1 MHQPEKGLKRGL
13 NARHIRFMALGSA
26 IGTGLFYGSAS
37 AIQMAGPAVLLAYLI
52 GGAAVFM
59 VMRALGEM
67 AVHNPVSG
75 SFGHY
80 ASTYLGP
87 MAGFILGWT
96 YAFEMIIVCLADVT
110 AFGIYMGFW
119 FPEVARWVW
128 VLGIVF
134 LIGGLNLCNVKV
146 FGEMEFWLSLLKVG
160 AIVAMILGGFG
171 IMLFGIHSAGE
182 TQASGL
188 SNLWAHG
195 GFMPNGIGGL
205 IASFAVVMFA
215 FGGIEIIGITAGEAK
230 DPQRVIPKAINAV
243 PLRILLFYVLTLFV
257 LMAIYP
263 WPQIGSQGSPFVQ
276 IFSNLGIGSA
286 ATILNI
292 VVISAAVS
300 AINSDIFGAGR
311 MMYGLAQQGQAPKG
325 FAQLSKQGV
334 PWMTVL
340 VMGAALLGGVV
351 LNYLIPENVFLL
363 IASIATFATVWVWL
377 MILFTQVA
385 MRRSM
390 TKAQVAELKFP
401 VPFWPYAP
409 AAAIVFMLFV
419 FGVLGYFPDTQ
430 AALMVGAV
438 WIVLLIIAY
447 WLWVK
452 PAAGQ
457 TAKVDY
463 DPVLSHR

>member
-1 MHQPEKGLKRGL
+1 MQQAQELKRGL
-13 NARHIRFMALGSA
+13 TARHIRFMALGSA

-80 ASTYLGP
+80 ATSYLGP
-87 MAGFILGWT
+87 MAGFVLGWT
-96 YAFEMIIVCLADVT
+96 YAFEMVIVAIADVT

-119 FPEVARWVW
+119 FPEVARWIW

-160 AIVAMILGGFG
+160 AIVAMILAGLG
-171 IMLFGIHSAGE
+171 IMAFGFSQVGVD
-182 TQASGL
+182 QPVGL
-188 SNLWAHG
+188 SNLVEHG
-195 GFMPNGIGGL
+195 GFMPNGIGGV

-215 FGGIEIIGITAGEAK
+215 FGGIEIIGVTAGEAK
-230 DPQRVIPKAINAV
+230 DPHRVIPKAINAV

-257 LMAIYP
+257 LMCLYP

-286 ATILNI
+286 AAVLNV

-311 MMYGLAQQGQAPKG
+311 MMYGLSQQGHAPRG
-325 FAQLSKQGV
+325 FGKLSRHGV
-334 PWMTVL
+334 PWLTVV
-340 VMGAALLGGVV
+340 VMGCALLLGVL
-351 LNYLIPENVFLL
+351 LNYLMPEDVFLL
-363 IASIATFATVWVWL
+363 IASIATFATVWVWM
-377 MILFTQVA
+377 MILITQVA

-390 TKAQVAELKFP
+390 TREQVAELKFP
-401 VPFWPYAP
+401 VPFWPYGP
-409 AAAIVFMLFV
+409 AMAIAFMLFI
-419 FGVLGYFPDTQ
+419 FGVLGYFPDSQ
-430 AALMVGAV
+430 PALVVGVV
-438 WIVLLIIAY
+438 WVVFLVASYLL
-447 WLWVK
+447 WCK
-452 PAAGQ
+452 PRAGRGE
-457 TAKVDY
+457 
-463 DPVLSHR
+463 PVREPAELQR

>member
-1 MHQPEKGLKRGL
+1 MQQEQGLKRGL
-13 NARHIRFMALGSA
+13 SARHIRFMALGSA

-75 SFGHY
+75 SFGQY

-119 FPEVARWVW
+119 FPDVARWVW

-171 IMLFGIHSAGE
+171 IMLFGIHTAGE

-334 PWMTVL
+334 PWMTVV
-340 VMGAALLGGVV
+340 VMAAALLGGVV

-390 TKAQVAELKFP
+390 TREQVAELKFP

-430 AALMVGAV
+430 AALLVGAV
-438 WIVLLIIAY
+438 WIVLLVLAY
-447 WLWVK
+447 LLWVK

-457 TAKVDY
+457 AAKVHY
-463 DPVLSHR
+463 DPALSHR

>member
-1 MHQPEKGLKRGL
+1 MHQQEKGLKRGL
-13 NARHIRFMALGSA
+13 SARHIRFMALGSA

-37 AIQMAGPAVLLAYLI
+37 AIQMAGPPVLLAYLI

-75 SFGHY
+75 SFGQY

-87 MAGFILGWT
+87 LAGFILGWT

-286 ATILNI
+286 ATLLNI

-325 FAQLSKQGV
+325 FARLSRQGV
-334 PWMTVL
+334 PWMTVV
-340 VMGAALLGGVV
+340 VMGAALLGGVL

-390 TKAQVAELKFP
+390 TKEQVAELKFP
-401 VPFWPYAP
+401 VPFWPCAP

-430 AALMVGAV
+430 AALLVGAV
-438 WIVLLIIAY
+438 WIVLLVVAY
-447 WLWVK
+447 LLWVK

-457 TAKVDY
+457 AAKVHY
-463 DPVLSHR
+463 DPALSHR

>member
-1 MHQPEKGLKRGL
+1 MTSQDGLKRGL
-13 NARHIRFMALGSA
+13 SARHIRFMALGSA

-37 AIQMAGPAVLLAYLI
+37 AIQQAGPAVLLAYLI

-67 AVHNPVSG
+67 AVHDPVSG
-75 SFGHY
+75 SFSHY
-80 ASTYLGP
+80 ATRYLGP
-87 MAGFILGWT
+87 LAGFVLGWT

-119 FPEVARWVW
+119 FPEVPRWIW

-134 LIGGLNLCNVKV
+134 LIGALNLCNVKV
-146 FGEMEFWLSLLKVG
+146 FGETEFWLSLLKVG
-160 AIVAMILGGFG
+160 AIIAMILAGFG
-171 IMLFGIHSAGE
+171 IMLFGIGTS
-182 TQASGL
+182 TSGTEVGI

-195 GFMPNGIGGL
+195 GFMPNGVTGL

-230 DPQRVIPKAINAV
+230 DPQRTLPRAINAV

-257 LMAIYP
+257 LMSIYP
-263 WPQIGSQGSPFVQ
+263 WPQIGTQGSPFVQ
-276 IFSNLGIGSA
+276 IFDNLGIASA

-311 MMYGLAQQGQAPKG
+311 MMYGLARDGQAPAS
-325 FAQLSKQGV
+325 FARLSRQGV

-340 VMGAALLGGVV
+340 VMGVTLLGGVL
-351 LNYLIPENVFLL
+351 LNYLIPKNVFLL
-363 IASIATFATVWVWL
+363 IASLATFATVWVWL
-377 MILFTQVA
+377 MILLTQVA
-385 MRRSM
+385 MRRAMSREEA
-390 TKAQVAELKFP
+390 AQLKFA

-409 AAAIVFMLFV
+409 AAAIVFMLFI
-419 FGVLGYFPDTQ
+419 FGVLGYFPDNR
-430 AALMVGAV
+430 AALIVGAI
-438 WIVLLIIAY
+438 WIALLVIAY
-447 WLWVK
+447 RLWVK
-452 PAAGQ
+452 PKSL
-457 TAKVDY
+457 T
-463 DPVLSHR
+463 PVP

>member
-1 MHQPEKGLKRGL
+1 MHKQAQGLKRGL
-13 NARHIRFMALGSA
+13 SARHIRFMALGSA
-26 IGTGLFYGSAS
+26 IGTGLFYGSAA

-67 AVHNPVSG
+67 AVRDPVSG

-87 MAGFILGWT
+87 MSGFILGWT
-96 YAFEMIIVCLADVT
+96 YAFEMIIVCLADIT

-119 FPEVARWVW
+119 FPDVARWIW
-128 VLGIVF
+128 VLGIVL
-134 LIGGLNLCNVKV
+134 LIGGLNLCSVKV
-146 FGEMEFWLSLLKVG
+146 FGEMEFWLSLLKVA
-160 AIVAMILGGFG
+160 AIVAMILAGFG
-171 IMLFGIHSAGE
+171 IMLFGIGSAGSAH
-182 TQASGL
+182 ASATGI
-188 SNLWAHG
+188 SNLWSFG
-195 GFMPNGIGGL
+195 GFMPNGVGGL

-263 WPQIGSQGSPFVQ
+263 WTQIGTQGSPFVQ
-276 IFSNLGIGSA
+276 IFDSLGISSA

-311 MMYGLAQQGQAPKG
+311 MMFGLAQQGQAPKG
-325 FAQLSKQGV
+325 FAQISRHGV

-340 VMGAALLGGVV
+340 VMGVTLLAGVV
-351 LNYLIPENVFLL
+351 LNYLIPQDIFLI

-377 MILFTQVA
+377 MILVTQMA

-390 TKAQVAELKFP
+390 SAEEVAQLKFP

-409 AAAIVFMLFV
+409 IAATVFMVFI
-419 FGVLGYFPDTQ
+419 FGVLGYFPDTR
-430 AALMVGAV
+430 AALIVGVV
-438 WIVLLIIAY
+438 WIACLVVAY
-447 WLWVK
+447 RLWVK
-452 PAAGQ
+452 PV
-457 TAKVDY
+457 AKLAVK
-463 DPVLSHR
+463 PQVELS

>member
-1 MHQPEKGLKRGL
+1 MHQQEKGLKRGL
-13 NARHIRFMALGSA
+13 SARHIRFMALGSA

-67 AVHNPVSG
+67 AVHNPVAG
-75 SFGHY
+75 SFGQY

-182 TQASGL
+182 THASGI

-325 FAQLSKQGV
+325 FAQLSRHGV
-334 PWMTVL
+334 PWMTVV

-390 TKAQVAELKFP
+390 TQEQVADLKFP

-430 AALMVGAV
+430 AALLVGAV
-438 WIVLLIIAY
+438 WIVLLVVAY
-447 WLWVK
+447 LLWVK

-457 TAKVDY
+457 AAKVHY
-463 DPVLSHR
+463 DPALSHR

>member
-1 MHQPEKGLKRGL
+1 MHQQEKGLKRGL
-13 NARHIRFMALGSA
+13 SARHIRFMALGSA

-75 SFGHY
+75 SFGQY

-87 MAGFILGWT
+87 MAGFVLGWT

-340 VMGAALLGGVV
+340 VMGASLLGGVV

-390 TKAQVAELKFP
+390 TREQVAELKFP

-430 AALMVGAV
+430 AALLVGAV
-438 WIVLLIIAY
+438 WIVLLVLAY
-447 WLWVK
+447 LLWVK

-457 TAKVDY
+457 GAKVHY
-463 DPVLSHR
+463 DPALSHR

>member
-1 MHQPEKGLKRGL
+1 MQPAQGLKRGL
-13 NARHIRFMALGSA
+13 TARHIRFMALGSA

-67 AVHNPVSG
+67 AVHNPVAG

-96 YAFEMIIVCLADVT
+96 YAFEMVIVAIADVT

-119 FPEVARWVW
+119 FPEVARWTW
-128 VLGIVF
+128 VLGIV
-134 LIGGLNLCNVKV
+134 LVIGALNLCNVKV
-146 FGEMEFWLSLLKVG
+146 FGELEFWLSLLKVG
-160 AIVAMILGGFG
+160 AIVAMILAGLG
-171 IMLFGIHSAGE
+171 IMVFGFSQVGSGQAVGVGNLFE
-182 TQASGL
+182 
-188 SNLWAHG
+188 HG
-195 GFMPNGIGGL
+195 GFMPNGVAGL

-215 FGGIEIIGITAGEAK
+215 FGGIEIIGVTAGEAK

-257 LMAIYP
+257 LMCLYP

-286 ATILNI
+286 AAVLNV

-311 MMYGLAQQGQAPKG
+311 MMYGLAQQGHAPKG
-325 FAQLSKQGV
+325 FSRLSRHGV
-334 PWMTVL
+334 PWMTVV
-340 VMGAALLGGVV
+340 VMGAALLVGVL

-377 MILFTQVA
+377 MILITQVA

-390 TKAQVAELKFP
+390 SREQMAKLKFP
-401 VPFWPYAP
+401 VPFWPWGP
-409 AAAIVFMLFV
+409 ALAIAFMVFV

-430 AALMVGAV
+430 AALLVGLV
-438 WIVLLIIAY
+438 WLVFLVASYLL
-447 WLWVK
+447 WCK
-452 PAAGQ
+452 PRTRQGAPVAEAAE
-457 TAKVDY
+457 
-463 DPVLSHR
+463 LHR

>member
-1 MHQPEKGLKRGL
+1 MQQEQGLKRGL
-13 NARHIRFMALGSA
+13 SARHIRFMALGSA

-75 SFGHY
+75 SFGQY

-128 VLGIVF
+128 VLGIVL

-171 IMLFGIHSAGE
+171 IMLFGIHTAGE

-334 PWMTVL
+334 PWMTVV
-340 VMGAALLGGVV
+340 VMAAALLGGVV

-390 TKAQVAELKFP
+390 TREQVAELKFP

-430 AALMVGAV
+430 AALLVGAV
-438 WIVLLIIAY
+438 WIVLLVLAY
-447 WLWVK
+447 LLWVK

-457 TAKVDY
+457 AAKVHY
-463 DPVLSHR
+463 DPALSHR

>member
-1 MHQPEKGLKRGL
+1 
-13 NARHIRFMALGSA
+13 
-26 IGTGLFYGSAS
+26 
-37 AIQMAGPAVLLAYLI
+37 
-52 GGAAVFM
+52 M

-67 AVHNPVSG
+67 AVHNPVAG

-96 YAFEMIIVCLADVT
+96 YAFEMVIVAIADVT

-119 FPEVARWVW
+119 FPEVARWTW
-128 VLGIVF
+128 VLGIV
-134 LIGGLNLCNVKV
+134 LVIGALNLCNVKV
-146 FGEMEFWLSLLKVG
+146 FGELEFWLSLLKVG
-160 AIVAMILGGFG
+160 AIVAMILAGLG
-171 IMLFGIHSAGE
+171 IMVFGFSQVGSGQAVGVGNLFE
-182 TQASGL
+182 
-188 SNLWAHG
+188 HG
-195 GFMPNGIGGL
+195 GFMPNGVAGL

-215 FGGIEIIGITAGEAK
+215 FGGIEIIGVTAGEAK

-257 LMAIYP
+257 LMCLYP

-286 ATILNI
+286 AAVLNV

-311 MMYGLAQQGQAPKG
+311 MMYGLAQQGHAPKG
-325 FAQLSKQGV
+325 FSRLSRHGV
-334 PWMTVL
+334 PWMTVV
-340 VMGAALLGGVV
+340 VMGAALLVGVL

-377 MILFTQVA
+377 MILITQVA
-385 MRRSM
+385 MRRRMSREQM
-390 TKAQVAELKFP
+390 AELKFP
-401 VPFWPYAP
+401 VPFWPWGP
-409 AAAIVFMLFV
+409 ALAIAFMVFV

-430 AALMVGAV
+430 AALLVGMVWLVFLVASYLLWCKPRTGQGASV
-438 WIVLLIIAY
+438 AE
-447 WLWVK
+447 
-452 PAAGQ
+452 AAE
-457 TAKVDY
+457 
-463 DPVLSHR
+463 LHR

>member
-1 MHQPEKGLKRGL
+1 MQQQTKGLKRGL
-13 NARHIRFMALGSA
+13 SARHIRFMALGSA

-67 AVHNPVSG
+67 AVHNPVAG
-75 SFGHY
+75 SFGQY

-96 YAFEMIIVCLADVT
+96 YAFEMVIVGMADVT

-119 FPEVARWVW
+119 FPEVDRWIW
-128 VLGIVF
+128 VLGIVSVV
-134 LIGGLNLCNVKV
+134 GGLNLCNVKV
-146 FGEMEFWLSLLKVG
+146 FGEMEFWLSLLKVA

-171 IMLFGIHSAGE
+171 IMLFGISSAPGA
-182 TQASGL
+182 QATDI
-188 SNLWAHG
+188 SNLWSHG
-195 GFMPNGIGGL
+195 GFMPNGVAGL

-215 FGGIEIIGITAGEAK
+215 FGGIEIIGVTAGEAK
-230 DPQRVIPKAINAV
+230 DPQRVLPRAINAV
-243 PLRILLFYVLTLFV
+243 PLRILLFYVLTMFV
-257 LMAIYP
+257 LMSIFP
-263 WPQIGSQGSPFVQ
+263 WQQIGSQGSPFVQ
-276 IFSNLGIGSA
+276 IFDNLGISSA

-292 VVISAAVS
+292 VVISAAIS

-311 MMYGLAQQGQAPKG
+311 MMYGLAQQGHAPKG
-325 FAQLSKQGV
+325 FAKLSRNGV
-334 PWMTVL
+334 PWMTVV
-340 VMGAALLGGVV
+340 VMSGALLLGVL

-377 MILFTQVA
+377 MILLTQVA

-390 TKAQVAELKFP
+390 NAEQVAQLKFP

-409 AAAIVFMLFV
+409 MAAIAFMLFI

-430 AALMVGAV
+430 AALIVGVV
-438 WIVLLIIAY
+438 WIALLVLAY
-447 WLWVK
+447 LTWVK

-457 TAKVDY
+457 AARVEQE
-463 DPVLSHR
+463 PSFSHR

>member
-1 MHQPEKGLKRGL
+1 MHQQAQGLKRGL
-13 NARHIRFMALGSA
+13 TARHIRFMALGSA

-75 SFGHY
+75 SFGQY

-128 VLGIVF
+128 VLGIVL

-171 IMLFGIHSAGE
+171 IMLFGVHSAGDAP
-182 TQASGL
+182 ASGL

-195 GFMPNGIGGL
+195 GFMPNGVGGL

-311 MMYGLAQQGQAPKG
+311 MMYGLAQQGQAPRG
-325 FAQLSKQGV
+325 FAQLSRHGV
-334 PWMTVL
+334 PWMTVV

-351 LNYLIPENVFLL
+351 LNYLIPENVFLV

-377 MILFTQVA
+377 MILVTQVA

-390 TKAQVAELKFP
+390 SKEQIAELKFP

-409 AAAIVFMLFV
+409 AAAIVFMLFI

-430 AALMVGAV
+430 AALLVGAA
-438 WIVLLIIAY
+438 WIVLLVVAY
-447 WLWVK
+447 LLWVK

-457 TAKVDY
+457 AAKVHY
-463 DPVLSHR
+463 DPALSHR